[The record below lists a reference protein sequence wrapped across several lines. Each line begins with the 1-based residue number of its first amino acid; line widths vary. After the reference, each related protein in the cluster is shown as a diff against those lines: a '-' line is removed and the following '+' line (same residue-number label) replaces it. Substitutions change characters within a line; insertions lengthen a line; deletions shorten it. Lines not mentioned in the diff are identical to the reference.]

1 MGARIRRNEPFTSDE
16 VQRLLRNPSNKPHR
30 MLLFLDT
37 RFASEDIRTS
47 GRVMPDIH
55 IFSGPLVESLRYGP
69 FLPVNLSKEHSWAYS
84 VLMQQPI
91 VRPAHPGRI
100 RYTAVPQWSPPTRLG
115 LGRNVIFPED
125 ILGLILMA
133 MIVNPEID
141 TLMRLDPIK
150 AMSLLLRIANYFLN

>member
-1 MGARIRRNEPFTSDE
+1 MDARIRRNEPISRDE

-37 RFASEDIRTS
+37 RFASEDMRTP

-55 IFSGPLVESLRYGP
+55 IFSGPLVENLRPGP
-69 FLPVNLSKEHSWAYS
+69 FVPSREHSWVYS
-84 VLMQQPI
+84 GLMQQPI
-91 VRPAHPGRI
+91 VSPAHPGRV

-115 LGRNVIFPED
+115 LGRNVTFPDD
-125 ILGLILMA
+125 ILDLILIVMV
-133 MIVNPEID
+133 VNPEID